1 MQVLELEQIKLEVD
15 DFKDNLDEMGK
26 SL

>member
-1 MQVLELEQIKLEVD
+1 VLELEQIKLEVD